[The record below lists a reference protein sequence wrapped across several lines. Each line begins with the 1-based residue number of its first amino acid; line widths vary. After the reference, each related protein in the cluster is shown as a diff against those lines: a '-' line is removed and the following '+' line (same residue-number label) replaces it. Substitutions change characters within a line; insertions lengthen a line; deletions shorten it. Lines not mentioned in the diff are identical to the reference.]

1 MPLDSIA
8 VPAHAPDVRRVLGL
22 LGPDGTTGLRTVAER
37 LGVAP
42 EAVAEAL
49 DDLTTEGLV
58 EPTSEGG
65 YRSPRLDAGEL
76 RELYPAALML
86 ECLAV
91 REAPPYDAET
101 LAALRAANERLRA
114 AADPV
119 AAMAADDDFHTALLR
134 HCDNERL
141 LDVLGPVR
149 RALLRYERAYMVEPA
164 RIERS
169 AAQHEAIVAALERGD
184 RAAAAQGVRENFMHA
199 LPDLEA
205 QIAEGGRDTPPGS
218 RAPRR

>member
-1 MPLDSIA
+1 VVLDSIA
-8 VPAHAPDVRRVLGL
+8 VPSDAPDVRVVIGL
-22 LGPDGTTGLRTVAER
+22 LGNDDPACVDAVAEQ
-37 LGVAP
+37 LGVDP

-49 DDLTTEGLV
+49 DGLAVEGLA
-58 EPTSEGG
+58 ERTSGGG
-65 YRSPRLDAGEL
+65 YRATRLDAGEL

-91 REAPPYDAET
+91 REAPPYDART
-101 LAALRAANERLRA
+101 LGVMREANARLRSA
-114 AADPV
+114 VDPI
-119 AAMAADDDFHTALLR
+119 AAMAADDDFHVALLR

-141 LDVLGPVR
+141 LDVLRPVR
-149 RALLRYERAYMVEPA
+149 RSLLRYERAYMIEPE

-169 AAQHEAIVAALERGD
+169 ADQHDAIIDALERGD

-205 QIAEGGRDTPPGS
+205 QIRDQSPPGES
-218 RAPRR
+218 RPR

>member
-1 MPLDSIA
+1 MPLDSNA
-8 VPAHAPDVRRVLGL
+8 VPANAPDVRLVLGL
-22 LGPDGTTGLRTVAER
+22 LRPEGATGLETVAER
-37 LGVAP
+37 LGVAS
-42 EAVAEAL
+42 EAVAAAL
-49 DDLTTEGLV
+49 DDLTAEGLA

-65 YRSPRLDAGEL
+65 YRLPRLDASEL

-91 REAPPYDAET
+91 REAPDYDAET
-101 LAALRAANERLRA
+101 LAALRAANDRLRA

-119 AAMAADDDFHTALLR
+119 AAMTADDDFHTALLR

-141 LDVLGPVR
+141 LDVLRPVR

-169 AAQHEAIVAALERGD
+169 AAQHEAIVAALEHGD
-184 RAAAAQGVRENFMHA
+184 RAGAAQGVRENFMQA

-205 QIAEGGRDTPPGS
+205 QIVEARREAPPPAS
-218 RAPRR
+218 AT

>member
-1 MPLDSIA
+1 
-8 VPAHAPDVRRVLGL
+8 VPPNGPDVRLVLGL
-22 LGPDGTTGLRTVAER
+22 LRPEGATGLATVAEH
-37 LGVAP
+37 LGVEPA
-42 EAVAEAL
+42 AVAAALEDLEA
-49 DDLTTEGLV
+49 EGLA
-58 EPTSEGG
+58 EPTPDGG

-101 LAALRAANERLRA
+101 LAALRAANDRLRA

-119 AAMAADDDFHTALLR
+119 GAMAADDDFHVTLLR

-141 LDVLGPVR
+141 LDVLRPVR
-149 RALLRYERAYMVEPA
+149 RALLRYERAYMVERA

-205 QIAEGGRDTPPGS
+205 QIAEGRGEGTPPW
-218 RAPRR
+218 

>member
-1 MPLDSIA
+1 
-8 VPAHAPDVRRVLGL
+8 
-22 LGPDGTTGLRTVAER
+22 
-37 LGVAP
+37 
-42 EAVAEAL
+42 
-49 DDLTTEGLV
+49 
-58 EPTSEGG
+58 
-65 YRSPRLDAGEL
+65 
-76 RELYPAALML
+76 ML

-101 LAALRAANERLRA
+101 LAALRAANDRLRA

-119 AAMAADDDFHTALLR
+119 GAMAADDDFHVTLLR

-141 LDVLGPVR
+141 LDVLRPVR
-149 RALLRYERAYMVEPA
+149 RSLLRYERAYMIEPE

-169 AAQHEAIVAALERGD
+169 AAQHEAIIDALERGD

-205 QIAEGGRDTPPGS
+205 QLSEQAPPSGDSS
-218 RAPRR
+218 RT